1 MRNQRMKFY
10 FTIGLSLV
18 SSLSFA
24 QPIENIAKDTGQPKN
39 IILLIGDGMGY
50 AQIEAAQMNAEK
62 TLNMLQASY
71 FGTISTHSYDNLIT
85 DSGAAGTAIA
95 TGKKTRNGMIGMTPD
110 SIATPSMLEIFG
122 HNGKS
127 TGIVVSCAVT
137 HATPAAFVA
146 KNVSRNKQE
155 QIAED
160 FLKAPIHV
168 IIGGG
173 LKYFNKRSDKKTL
186 TDDFQEKGF
195 QYFNKLPKNANSF
208 EKLLILT
215 DSIHPKS
222 VLEGRGDLLP
232 EGTRLALESLSNN
245 PNGFFLMVEGSQ
257 IDWAGHANDS
267 ASLTA
272 EMFDFDKAVGIAMQ
286 FADKNPGTLVIITAD
301 HETGGL
307 TLPHGNERG
316 KVKFAFSTTDH
327 TGVFVPALA
336 YGLGA
341 EKFSGFYD
349 NIDLFRK
356 IMEVS
361 GVSLE

>member
-1 MRNQRMKFY
+1 MKFL
-10 FTIGLSLV
+10 FTIGLTLML
-18 SSLSFA
+18 SLSFVYS
-24 QPIENIAKDTGQPKN
+24 QHIEKIDINAEHPKN

-50 AQIEAAQMNAEK
+50 AQIEAAQLKANE
-62 TLNMLQASY
+62 TLNMLKASY
-71 FGTISTHSYDNLIT
+71 SGSTSTHSYNNLIT

-122 HNGKS
+122 HTGKS
-127 TGIVVSCAVT
+127 TGIVVSCAIT

-146 KNVSRNKQE
+146 KNVSRNNQE

-186 TDDFQEKGF
+186 TDAFQEKGF
-195 QYFNKLPKNANSF
+195 QYFNKLPKSANSF
-208 EKLLILT
+208 EKLLVLT

-232 EGTRLALESLSNN
+232 EGTRLALESLNNN

-267 ASLTA
+267 TFLTA

-327 TGVFVPALA
+327 TGVFIPALA

-341 EKFSGFYD
+341 DKFSGFYD
-349 NIDLFRK
+349 NVDLFRK

-361 GVSLE
+361 GVRLE